1 MNPDVICYRALIAL
15 DEILS
20 TRDAGRGREVEHARD
35 VLTHVNN
42 ALSVSNTPSND
53 SDRLAIRLAA
63 ILHGADDK
71 KFFDSTPSRTERP
84 ARKMCGNTRF
94 ILDRVIPGENKIQK
108 LVLKMIRLV
117 SYPENGN
124 SKTDETVTED
134 WLLYPRYA
142 DRLEAIGSAG
152 IERCYIYA
160 ICIDE
165 PLYLGTTPRATTKEE
180 LRQIV
185 TADRYQNYLDKKV
198 AGSTLIDHFYD
209 KILHIA
215 DHIVDSG
222 NPYFVKE
229 ARERHK
235 IVVDFVLDFGIT
247 GKVDMQ
253 KLNMLRWKRFKRAKK
268 ERLK

>member
-1 MNPDVICYRALIAL
+1 MNSDIICYRALITL

-20 TRDAGRGREVEHARD
+20 THNVDRGHGIDHARD

-63 ILHGADDK
+63 ILHDADDK
-71 KFFDSTPSRTERP
+71 KFFDSTSACKNYEN
-84 ARKMCGNTRF
+84 ARF
-94 ILDRVIPGENKIQK
+94 ILDRVIPGKNKIQK

-117 SYPENGN
+117 SYTENGN
-124 SKTDETVTED
+124 SKNKETVTKD

-142 DRLEAIGSAG
+142 DRLEAIGSVG
-152 IERCYIYA
+152 IERCYIYTLY
-160 ICIDE
+160 IDR
-165 PLYLGTTPRATTKEE
+165 PLYLETTPRATTKEE
-180 LRQIV
+180 LKQIV
-185 TADRYQNYLDKKV
+185 TTDRYQNYLDKKDTENSLV
-198 AGSTLIDHFYD
+198 SHIYD
-209 KILHIA
+209 KVLHMA
-215 DHIVDSG
+215 DHIIESG

-229 ARERHK
+229 SRERHK

-253 KLNMLRWKRFKRAKK
+253 KLNMLRWKRFKQAKK